1 MADGSAQ
8 KNIFCI
14 HKGNRNQKLLARRM
28 SFAISHQELAR
39 CGSTSACNLTSFSQI
54 IEREIS
60 AACLLRRDAGGVM
73 KQRRVSMAVA
83 ACHLRRRY
91 PAENVEVELTGG
103 MN

>member
-39 CGSTSACNLTSFSQI
+39 CGSTSARYLPFVCFAET
-54 IEREIS
+54 R
-60 AACLLRRDAGGVM
+60 AAR
-73 KQRRVSMAVA
+73 
-83 ACHLRRRY
+83 
-91 PAENVEVELTGG
+91 
-103 MN
+103 